1 MVKTI
6 VHKGLKELFEKG
18 NSRRLPQERIKKL
31 RQMLAVLHSATAV
44 RDFNLP
50 GARLHQ
56 LKEPPL
62 RGYWSLDVTG
72 NYRLVFRFENGDVY
86 DLDFIDTH

>member
-1 MVKTI
+1 MISTFS
-6 VHKGLKELFEKG
+6 HKGLRELFEKG
-18 NSRRLPQERIKKL
+18 NSKRLPQERIRKL
-31 RQMLAVLHSATAV
+31 KQMLAVLHNATSV
-44 RDFNLP
+44 RDFDLP

-62 RGYWSLDVTG
+62 RGYWSLDATG

-86 DLDFIDTH
+86 DLDFFDTH

>member
-1 MVKTI
+1 MISTFS
-6 VHKGLKELFEKG
+6 HKGLRELFEKG
-18 NSRRLPQERIKKL
+18 NSKRLPQERIRKL
-31 RQMLAVLHSATAV
+31 KQMLAVLHNATSV
-44 RDFNLP
+44 RDFDLP

-62 RGYWSLDVTG
+62 RGYWSLDATG

-86 DLDFIDTH
+86 DLDFLDTH

>member
-1 MVKTI
+1 M
-6 VHKGLKELFEKG
+6 
-18 NSRRLPQERIKKL
+18 KKL
-31 RQMLAVLHSATAV
+31 KQMIAVLHNATSV
-44 RDFNLP
+44 SDFNLP

-62 RGYWSLDVTG
+62 KGYWSLDVTG

>member
-1 MVKTI
+1 MLSTFS
-6 VHKGLKELFEKG
+6 HKGLRELFEKG
-18 NSRRLPQERIKKL
+18 SSKRLPQERIKKL
-31 RQMLAVLHSATAV
+31 KQMLAVLHNATSV
-44 RDFNLP
+44 RDFDLP

-86 DLDFIDTH
+86 DLDFLDTH